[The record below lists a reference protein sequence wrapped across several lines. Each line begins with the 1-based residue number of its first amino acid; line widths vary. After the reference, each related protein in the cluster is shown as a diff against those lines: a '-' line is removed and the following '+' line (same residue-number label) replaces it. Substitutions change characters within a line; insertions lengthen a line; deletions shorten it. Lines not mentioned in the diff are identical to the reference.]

1 MLGGS
6 RRGVKRSALR
16 GARSTHTKDSCH
28 HFSHLDIRMAGLV
41 KDDDGLVVAD
51 QARKEYCAMRSALGM
66 IEGRTHIPRDTM
78 SVRTRSTQQLIRC
91 ACLATALLVTITAS
105 AQSVHAAGR
114 GQTKFT
120 HISTQ
125 YIAALGG
132 PGATSGSGAQLW
144 GLWPLDPGPRG
155 VKLNRYQSLKNSG
168 GVAPARWKFDETDW
182 WLEEHGLIM
191 EQPTVPLP
199 PGKYLVTGAR
209 KVTAVLTIHPPDSH
223 GDRRWELDQGA
234 TLYDVTHLA
243 CRSARYTPA
252 TVGTSCSPANAK
264 QTAFPVT
271 PGGTMPP
278 VEGCTKQ
285 DYAVLIVIG
294 VGVED

>member
-1 MLGGS
+1 MMSILRTIGM
-6 RRGVKRSALR
+6 RTHVPR
-16 GARSTHTKDSCH
+16 GAVFT
-28 HFSHLDIRMAGLV
+28 
-41 KDDDGLVVAD
+41 
-51 QARKEYCAMRSALGM
+51 
-66 IEGRTHIPRDTM
+66 
-78 SVRTRSTQQLIRC
+78 RTRSTQQLIRC
-91 ACLATALLVTITAS
+91 AYLATALLVTIAVA
-105 AQSVHAAGR
+105 AQVVYAAGE
-114 GQTKFT
+114 GQTKFKR
-120 HISTQ
+120 IPTQ
-125 YIAALGG
+125 YIAALGD
-132 PGATSGSGAQLW
+132 PRATSGNGAQLW

-155 VKLNRYQSLKNSG
+155 VKLSRYQLLKDTG
-168 GVAPARWKFDETDW
+168 GVAPARWKFEETDW

-209 KVTAVLTIHPPDSH
+209 KVTAVLTIHPTDSH

-234 TLYDVTHLA
+234 TLHDVTHLA

-252 TVGTSCSPANAK
+252 TGGSCSPANAK
-264 QTAFPVT
+264 QTAFPVV
-271 PGGTMPP
+271 PGGAMPP

>member
-1 MLGGS
+1 MMS
-6 RRGVKRSALR
+6 ILR
-16 GARSTHTKDSCH
+16 T
-28 HFSHLDIRMAGLV
+28 I
-41 KDDDGLVVAD
+41 
-51 QARKEYCAMRSALGM
+51 GM
-66 IEGRTHIPRDTM
+66 RTHIPRGTT
-78 SVRTRSTQQLIRC
+78 SERTRSMRRLICR
-91 ACLATALLVTITAS
+91 ACLATTLLVTIAFV
-105 AQSVHAAGR
+105 AQPVYAAGG
-114 GQTKFT
+114 GQTKFKR
-120 HISTQ
+120 ISTQ
-125 YIAALGG
+125 YIAALGN
-132 PGATSGSGAQLW
+132 PGSNSGNGAQSW

-155 VKLNRYQSLKNSG
+155 VKLDRYSSLTNSG

-199 PGKYLVTGAR
+199 PGKYVVTGAR
-209 KVTAVLTIHPPDSH
+209 KVTAVLTIHPADSH

-252 TVGTSCSPANAK
+252 TAGGSCSPANAK
-264 QTAFPVT
+264 QTAFPVV
-271 PGGTMPP
+271 PGGAMPP